1 MCAREISL
9 LKSHRNSA
17 RVEFRD
23 VMAPD
28 FDPAAWARSQDVPPT
43 PLPILLREMHV
54 FDVEAR
60 RMHTRVPAFRALY
73 YKIFERDIL
82 AFTAHPPWASL
93 ADTAYGFIAAHK
105 HRLAFV
111 FAR

>member
-23 VMAPD
+23 VMSAD
-28 FDPAAWARSQDVPPT
+28 FDPAAWSRAHDIPYT
-43 PLPILLREMHV
+43 PLPVLLKEMHV
-54 FDVEAR
+54 FDVDEK
-60 RMHTRVPAFRALY
+60 RMHTRVAAFRSLY
-73 YKIFERDIL
+73 KTIFERDIL

-93 ADTAYGFIAAHK
+93 ADAAYGFIADHK
-105 HRLAFV
+105 HRLAFL
-111 FAR
+111 FR